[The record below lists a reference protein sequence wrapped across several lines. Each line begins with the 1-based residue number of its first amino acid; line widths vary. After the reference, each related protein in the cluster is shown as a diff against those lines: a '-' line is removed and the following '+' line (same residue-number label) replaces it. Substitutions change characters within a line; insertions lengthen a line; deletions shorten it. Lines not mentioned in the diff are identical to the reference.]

1 MDMTW
6 VPWTIFGLL
15 SMGGIGVSLTT
26 IRWLQ
31 HKQEYDNMVSTVLG
45 VATGIALS
53 LAALIPIDIYLV
65 SSTSNIAIGAKQA
78 WATPAVVLNI
88 TSAIEIIYYILF
100 LAIAVICFGV
110 LPFAHTYFDDM
121 NNIEDLHSTPLHK
134 ATTATSSFLGILVLL
149 MLIGA
154 YLSLPP
160 VTPTNLPWFNNLL
173 IQTGFE
179 TGTLFVIGIMTFVG
193 LVFMLTHGAC
203 GLSLFCMDLIRTP
216 RDLKNIEVISRLNR
230 VRSNIA
236 TIYHKYP
243 GNAPERRMRVQD
255 RHRLEALQNEAR
267 LLEECF
273 ESRRESVEDD
283 EESTIDLQRPA
294 EFAGGIFLSMLAFSL
309 VVSIMATLIDR
320 FMRSC
325 GTSCSF
331 LVTTFGTVTILD
343 AVLYIALNMFPMD
356 AIIVMLLAY
365 YPVWS
370 VIYMLKKHGVGVFGL
385 SVYTL
390 EPGAS
395 LPQSLVLSSGAAI
408 LCIPAW
414 ILLLTISAPQ
424 YTAFGAQTICG
435 AVDATGNRNCSLTP
449 KMLYSCQFTSPPDVC
464 TPSVISTIV
473 NRYMYTLPIFG
484 VVFYYI
490 LWIFCIV
497 ACIGVVFAVR
507 NPQKPQCDE
516 ENEGLIANSA
526 VISRR

>member
-45 VATGIALS
+45 VAIGIALS

-88 TSAIEIIYYILF
+88 TSAIETIYYILF

-160 VTPTNLPWFNNLL
+160 VTPTNLPWFNSLL

-203 GLSLFCMDLIRTP
+203 GLSLFCMDLIR
-216 RDLKNIEVISRLNR
+216 S
-230 VRSNIA
+230 
-236 TIYHKYP
+236 
-243 GNAPERRMRVQD
+243 NAPERRMRVQD

-283 EESTIDLQRPA
+283 EDSTIDLQRPA

-343 AVLYIALNMFPMD
+343 AVLYIALN
-356 AIIVMLLAY
+356 
-365 YPVWS
+365 
-370 VIYMLKKHGVGVFGL
+370 
-385 SVYTL
+385 
-390 EPGAS
+390 PGAS